1 MNKIQCVIS
10 AVVGILLLAGCGTK
24 RGAKSVSQ
32 APMTVPAHEPAPE
45 ITDEPPPPITA
56 PNIVPAP
63 VASAP
68 ILPKPSVSP
77 ERIAV
82 MDGEWTRHW
91 LSGATG
97 STYRV
102 SFKPDSG
109 FSMTSLEEGVVV
121 DKMEFDG
128 VKLSWTETW
137 TETTGSA
144 TEQNSARIQPDGKTF
159 LGSSWVPALQTGRK
173 FRLEKE

>member
-1 MNKIQCVIS
+1 MKNMQYVIS

-24 RGAKSVSQ
+24 RGPKSVGQ
-32 APMTVPAHEPAPE
+32 GTKTVPAANPTPE
-45 ITDEPPPPITA
+45 VTVKPPPPTTVRTA
-56 PNIVPAP
+56 PPAP
-63 VASAP
+63 VASVP
-68 ILPKPSVSP
+68 NPPKLSIPP
-77 ERIAV
+77 ERAAAIV
-82 MDGEWTRHW
+82 GEWSRHW

-102 SFKPDSG
+102 SFKPESG
-109 FSMTSLEEGVVV
+109 LSMTSLEEGVSV

-128 VKLSWTETW
+128 VKLSWTESW

-144 TEQNSARIQPDGKTF
+144 TEQNSARLQPDGRTF